1 MNIDAIRNYS
11 AGVMLK
17 HKPKYGLENGAENKS
32 ADVCDKKNVN
42 RGYYSGSF
50 TGGKN
55 GAAAD
60 AGAPFS
66 ISKSSFTQK
75 AYRPKNSKTPMVGS

>member
-1 MNIDAIRNYS
+1 MNIDSIRNYS

-60 AGAPFS
+60 VFENLGKSFWDK
-66 ISKSSFTQK
+66 ISGSKKFL
-75 AYRPKNSKTPMVGS
+75 KNKVQSVPL